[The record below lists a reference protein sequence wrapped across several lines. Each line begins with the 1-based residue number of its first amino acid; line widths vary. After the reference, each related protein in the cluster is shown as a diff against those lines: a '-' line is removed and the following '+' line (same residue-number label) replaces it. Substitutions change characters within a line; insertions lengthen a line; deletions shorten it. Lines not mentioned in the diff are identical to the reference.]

1 MHPKELQ
8 MKKYMHLNKNERVVI
23 SVLWQAQS
31 SITEIAKA
39 TGRAKSTISRE
50 LRRNQAPP
58 GQYWPDTATLKAH
71 ERRKPGCI
79 IDKNQ
84 SLMEH
89 ITTKLCCHYWTPEQ
103 IAGDLK
109 TNQKELPY
117 VSHET
122 IYQWIYRPK
131 QKAQLLW
138 KFLPRHKRN
147 RGLRKTKAVGQVRI
161 IPDRTSIHN
170 RPKVVANKKQFG
182 HWEGDL
188 MSCKKGSQHMLV
200 LRERSTMFTLSA
212 QLQSK
217 QANSTCEKIIELLK
231 VLPKKARKT
240 LTLDNGG
247 EFAKHMHVVEV
258 LGLESF
264 FCDPYCSH
272 QKGGVENTNG
282 RLRRDLPRR
291 ANLKAM
297 LQEDFDETILNYNE
311 TPRKKLQWKTPLQ
324 VFTEKSHRVALQT

>member
-1 MHPKELQ
+1 
-8 MKKYMHLNKNERVVI
+8 MKKYTHLNKNERVEI
-23 SVLWQAQS
+23 SVLWQAKS
-31 SITEIAKA
+31 SITEIAEA

-50 LRRNQAPP
+50 LQRNQAPP
-58 GQYWPDTATLKAH
+58 GQYWPDTAALKAH
-71 ERRKPGCI
+71 ERRRRGCI
-79 IDKNQ
+79 IDKTKN
-84 SLMEH
+84 LMEH

-122 IYQWIYRPK
+122 IYQWVYAPH

-147 RGLRKTKAVGQVRI
+147 RGLRKTKAVGKVRI
-161 IPDRTSIHN
+161 IPDRISIHD

-188 MSCKKGSQHMLV
+188 MSCQKGSQHMLV
-200 LRERSTMFTLSA
+200 LRERSTMFTISA

-217 QANSTCEKIIELLK
+217 QAISTSDKIIELLK
-231 VLPKKARKT
+231 YLPDKARRT

-247 EFAKHMHVVEV
+247 EFAKHMHVVEA
-258 LGLESF
+258 LGLQSF

-282 RLRRDLPRR
+282 RLRRDLPRST
-291 ANLKAM
+291 NLKAM
-297 LQEDFDETILNYNE
+297 AQEDFDETILNYNE
-311 TPRKKLQWKTPLQ
+311 TPRKKLQWQTPLQ
-324 VFTEKSHRVALQT
+324 VFTEKIHRVALRT